1 MQLRAGKYGDD
12 NIVIIYAETEKA
24 GNNGYGNVEKG
35 TVPKVFVIRVSDMQI
50 IINDKIYNKLLMNTN
65 EDLRT
70 FRDGVLIWGAANK
83 DGKLVIN
90 KIGTPLLDDSY
101 EDIDETIT
109 KDDAD
114 EIEKKT
120 KEETNKK
127 EEENEESNV
136 WMIFAIAE
144 GAILGLIL
152 IIAIIHCCV
161 RQCKLKKK
169 KDDNYLF
176 GASLINKNGIS
187 YF

>member
-1 MQLRAGKYGDD
+1 MR
-12 NIVIIYAETEKA
+12 
-24 GNNGYGNVEKG
+24 
-35 TVPKVFVIRVSDMQI
+35 
-50 IINDKIYNKLLMNTN
+50 
-65 EDLRT
+65 RT

-136 WMIFAIAE
+136 FMIFQLLQE
-144 GAILGLIL
+144 
-152 IIAIIHCCV
+152 H
-161 RQCKLKKK
+161 
-169 KDDNYLF
+169 F
-176 GASLINKNGIS
+176 
-187 YF
+187 